1 MLQRKGPEL
10 VLVTNEPPTM
20 RESVPQSPPRGQ
32 AQSNLQTPSLEKTLS
47 LCEADSAPCGKE
59 GDQNHSRRGMG
70 ARLQVRK
77 QLHLPSRASW
87 GGESEAQEGSLA
99 PWAGP
104 VQREE
109 GAWRDPCTPS
119 QVPGGPRTYLPPHR
133 PRM

>member
-10 VLVTNEPPTM
+10 VLVTTEPPTM

-70 ARLQVRK
+70 
-77 QLHLPSRASW
+77 SRDSK
-87 GGESEAQEGSLA
+87 SENSCTSRPEHPGAGSLKHRKGLLLHGQGLCRERQGLGGTLA
-99 PWAGP
+99 PPA
-104 VQREE
+104 R
-109 GAWRDPCTPS
+109 S
-119 QVPGGPRTYLPPHR
+119 Q
-133 PRM
+133 